1 MVEWNVSPEAAR
13 LHKDAHV
20 WDMML
25 PWGYQDNVESKHRM
39 VEHAT
44 GYGYTLASL
53 TVSVDWHGLDGAIK
67 AIAGERAYFLANPDK
82 FVLVEQFADIE
93 AAKRD
98 GKLAIIFHFQGT
110 NPVESD
116 LNMVETYYKLGV
128 RHMLMAYNIKNAVG
142 DGGMERTD
150 VGLSRFGVGL
160 IEEMNR
166 VGMIVDATH
175 TGYRTTMDMFE
186 VSKDPVIF
194 SHSNPCALWDHPRNI
209 RDDQIKACAK
219 SGGVICINGV
229 GVFLGNNEAS
239 PETVLK
245 HIIYVAE
252 LVGTQ
257 HVGIGTDCE
266 ANESPR
272 GDFEARPAIP
282 IDPGMAAKS
291 TLFGGIFNRQD
302 LHQAAYLRAS
312 GGKSIGPDWRWVRH
326 FEPLDMPYLTE
337 AMLDYGFSELEVRG
351 ILGENIMRV
360 AKRVWK

>member
-1 MVEWNVSPEAAR
+1 MAEWNVSTEAAR
-13 LHKDAHV
+13 LHKAAHV

-25 PWGYQDNVESKHRM
+25 PWGYQDNSENKHGTVEGAA
-39 VEHAT
+39 EH
-44 GYGYTLASL
+44 GYTLASL

-82 FVLVEQFADIE
+82 FVLVDRFADIE

-98 GKLAIIFHFQGT
+98 GKLAIVFHFQGT

-128 RHMLMAYNIKNAVG
+128 RHMLMAYNIKNVVG

-150 VGLSRFGVGL
+150 VGLSRFGLAL

-194 SHSNPCALWDHPRNI
+194 SHSNPRALWDHPRNI
-209 RDDQIKACAK
+209 KDDQIKACAK
-219 SGGVICINGV
+219 SGGVFCINGV

-245 HIIYVAE
+245 HIVYVAQ
-252 LVGTQ
+252 LVGTE

-266 ANESPR
+266 ANAPPR
-272 GDFEARPAIP
+272 GDFEPVPATL
-282 IDPGMAAKS
+282 IDPAVAAKS
-291 TLFGGIFNRQD
+291 TQFGGIFNRQD
-302 LHQAAYLRAS
+302 LHQAAYLHAS
-312 GGKSIGPDWRWVRH
+312 GGKSIGPDWQWVRH

-337 AMLDYGFSELEVRG
+337 AMLKHGFSETEVRG

-360 AKRVWK
+360 AKQVWK